1 MTKRKRRHSGFKLD
15 PLAVVE
21 KDITFDHLVGFFV
34 RRRFMPIDA
43 FRLQNGKEIFSH
55 GIVMAVATS

>member
-21 KDITFDHLVGFFV
+21 KDIAVDYVVGFTIRGRSV
-34 RRRFMPIDA
+34 PVDA
-43 FRLQNGKEIFSH
+43 FRLENLEES
-55 GIVMAVATS
+55 